1 MPGEC
6 FPCLKLWCRRT
17 WPNRRGS
24 SRSGPT
30 ETLIFVDV
38 DGVLNVGVFDQGNA
52 PVAFNQTNLQLA
64 LKLEGQNNILAD
76 RIRSVA
82 GMEVEGEHATYEK
95 FVAEPCDLSQL
106 LVGRLAQLIGQ
117 AGSSCSVVLSSSWR
131 KPKHAKRVQTL
142 ETFIGKHLGRPFQ
155 FDDRTELR
163 EESGGAMDRLQVLG
177 DYTQDFCRKRRGSAL
192 KLRVLVLEDF
202 CITPLDGGLKCQ
214 GVSIGSPEAAERY
227 LLSRAKGSSAVS
239 VRMIHTYDKW
249 ITDQGLPVAIGTG
262 LTMKH
267 FSRALQFLD
276 GMSSNSDGHP
286 SSDDGHK
293 LLERH
298 QGSTTGLGCFKVSFM
313 GWALKYVRSQ

>member
-142 ETFIGKHLGRPFQ
+142 ETCIGTQLGRPFK
-155 FDDRTELR
+155 FDDRTPLN
-163 EESGGAMDRLQVLG
+163 EEAGGAMDRLQVLG
-177 DYTQDFCRKRRGSAL
+177 DYTETFCHKRKGKAVNVRI
-192 KLRVLVLEDF
+192 LVLEDF
-202 CITPLDGGLKCQ
+202 CVTPLSGKVSNGGCGFLNLPLGLKCQ
-214 GVSIGSPEAAERY
+214 GVSIHSHEAAERY
-227 LLSRAKGSSAVS
+227 LISRSADSSAPS
-239 VRMIHTYDKW
+239 VRIIHTYDAW
-249 ITDQGLPVAIGTG
+249 TTDQGLSVAVGTG

-267 FSRALQFLD
+267 FCQAQQFLD
-276 GMSSNSDGHP
+276 G
-286 SSDDGHK
+286 
-293 LLERH
+293 R
-298 QGSTTGLGCFKVSFM
+298 
-313 GWALKYVRSQ
+313 